1 MCHGISSRS
10 WVGNK
15 NGDTLTAAAY
25 IYIFWQPNSSSDLT
39 IIVLLGEIFNVQ
51 CYLLWVDFASFG
63 RMELKSGRAMWTGEG
78 GSSSHIVCMW
88 VEGNFWTFPTH
99 SVLCCCCCC
108 GPELEKSEP
117 TSTVVVCE
125 VESSGK
131 NCNLSFDVRNEAN
144 GTFSGKTAE
153 SRAMKLAQPQQ
164 MQFIRVC
171 CISFF
176 SKQHRKNFIFSLD
189 EIGLN
194 FSSREFQAL
203 AISASSQHQRKADKI
218 VSWISFFICTGSTLC
233 VVCVCLREKV
243 TNERKR

>member
-1 MCHGISSRS
+1 MFSATCCEWILPRL
-10 WVGNK
+10 VGWNWK
-15 NGDTLTAAAY
+15 
-25 IYIFWQPNSSSDLT
+25 
-39 IIVLLGEIFNVQ
+39 VGEP
-51 CYLLWVDFASFG
+51 CG
-63 RMELKSGRAMWTGEG
+63 RVGK
-78 GSSSHIVCMW
+78 SSSHIVCMW

-108 GPELEKSEP
+108 WPELEKSEP

-194 FSSREFQAL
+194 FSLREFQAL